1 MHWRKLLMTDAN
13 TIDAIEV
20 IPSGAALGA
29 EVRGIDFSKP
39 IGNDIRDR
47 IRQIWADHLVLLF
60 RNQDLSD
67 EALLAAAVLFG
78 GEQSAASRDYFVR
91 AGYKPGETDKVSR
104 HPGISAIS
112 NLDNDGKPVRVSESL
127 GSLELVWHS
136 DNSYVAVP
144 PAGTL
149 LHARI
154 VPVNGGGETS
164 FNNQYLAYEELPET
178 LKKRIEGL
186 HICHDPLR
194 STTGRFR
201 PGVEA
206 PKSRDDIKGPVH
218 PIVRIHPLTGKRAL
232 YLGRRHDWP
241 SSYIVELDDA
251 ESGALLDELWRH
263 ATQDHLQWTHD
274 WQVGDLLLYDNRCA
288 MHRRNEVDETQP
300 RVLHRAL
307 VKGEPVISA
316 WSPDAAAE

>member
-1 MHWRKLLMTDAN
+1 MTKAN
-13 TIDAIEV
+13 TLDAIEV
-20 IPSGAALGA
+20 VPSGRALGA
-29 EVRGIDFSKP
+29 EVRGIDLSQP
-39 IGNDIRDR
+39 AGDEIRDR
-47 IRQIWADHLVLLF
+47 IRQIWSDHLVLLF
-60 RNQDLSD
+60 RGQELTD
-67 EALLAAAVLFG
+67 EQLLETAKLFG
-78 GEQSAASRDYFVR
+78 GEQAAASREYFVR
-91 AGYKPGETDKVSR
+91 AGYKAGETDRVSK

-112 NLDNDGKPVRVSESL
+112 NLDADGKPVRISESL

-149 LHARI
+149 LFAHV

-164 FNNQYLAYEELPET
+164 FNNQYLAYAELPDD

-201 PGVEA
+201 LGVEP
-206 PKSRDDIKGPVH
+206 PKSREDIKGPVH
-218 PIVRIHPLTGKRAL
+218 PIVRIHPATGNRAL

-241 SSYIVELDDA
+241 SSYVFELDDA
-251 ESGALLDELWRH
+251 ASEALLDELWQH
-263 ATQDHLQWTHD
+263 ATKDHLQWTHD
-274 WQVGDLLLYDNRCA
+274 WRVGDLLLYDNRCA

-316 WSPDAAAE
+316 WAEGAAAD